1 MAMDRIAH
9 TIVGADATDLML
21 DMPSSSRGSKL
32 DYTQDYQLKEVQS
45 WFESSVEELFT
56 SMKPTL
62 PPIGGRPIS
71 AATGEAQLI
80 YGSGSDMLKFKRHK
94 HLWLC
99 TISLQMLIRA
109 VDVLILLTI
118 VLTCF
123 SGMTRKY
130 VGDLTLHHQV
140 QIISTGQLG
149 LMIYCQLSLLW
160 NTILTRR
167 RGRICQMELEM
178 TVVSD

>member
-1 MAMDRIAH
+1 MAVSEMAMDRIAH

-21 DMPSSSRGSKL
+21 DMPSSSRGSRFDCTL
-32 DYTQDYQLKEVQS
+32 DYQSKEVQS

-80 YGSGSDMLKFKRHK
+80 NGSGSDMLKFKRHK

-99 TISLQMLIRA
+99 TISLEMVIRTLA
-109 VDVLILLTI
+109 ILSLLTI
-118 VLTCF
+118 VLAF
-123 SGMTRKY
+123 
-130 VGDLTLHHQV
+130 QV
-140 QIISTGQLG
+140 
-149 LMIYCQLSLLW
+149 
-160 NTILTRR
+160 
-167 RGRICQMELEM
+167 
-178 TVVSD
+178 